1 MQSTLNESAQIDA
14 IAMSQQIKER
24 LVDLALSDNF
34 VSDSAVAKAL
44 REMWED
50 TPVNGGLVGDLWVEG
65 VFPSVSSGESLRSLV
80 ESGVVAE
87 SIMRLLDGNGQLP
100 GDRMLYTHQAESV
113 SHAAGFQGRDEKPA
127 IVVTAGTGAGKTE
140 SFLLPLLNLL
150 ASNPKREPDQGIQ
163 CLILYPMNA
172 LVNDQMERIYKWL
185 QGQGANPSISCF
197 HFTSETPESRARKD
211 KRDFRAYDSCR
222 KQTRQEARGW
232 ESHDGRKLEGEQRG
246 SVPDI
251 VITNY
256 SMLEYMLCR
265 PQDQCF
271 FGRNLQVVVLDEAHL
286 YSGTL
291 AAEMTL
297 LLRRLYERC
306 GVGSERVLQL
316 ATSATI
322 GDDSAGEAGHLEQFA
337 STLFTKPK
345 ALVKVIQG
353 QKRDT
358 RLAPLAVAKRVSLEK
373 WLAVL
378 WGDKPTLEYDEFGK
392 AQLAEWTMDEMKRL
406 RESLAV
412 GSDLAIASCRHPSV
426 FLHAALPFDE
436 TVCRLSAIL
445 YERKHLC
452 MSELAKLLWNRADD
466 AALQATR
473 RILQLAASARQAAD
487 EFPLVPHRLHLQ
499 ARGSSRISVCLNG
512 ACGDGYKLPGLG
524 SLNPRGNGVC
534 PSCTHA
540 CLSVVRC
547 DNCGTWAVAGM
558 KDADTGR
565 YLPLYRKEDWEKK
578 EVRAYSLSGHGKSSK
593 EEVLNTKTGAPAH
606 GGVSLYFIPDNRC
619 SCCDEK
625 LRAEGR
631 LLGQSADLAIS
642 VLTETVLTQLPPL
655 PVKYNQWLPAKGR
668 RLLAFSDS
676 RGAAARLGPKLG
688 FQHEVQLFRA
698 ALVQCIGLES
708 PAKAEELEEDIAR
721 EQQRLEKDPS
731 NARSKQKL
739 MEYQRDLAALQQGG
753 KVGDWAAK
761 LAQSTIIQQIIDRGE
776 PGCDSDNDPSTRHKT
791 IADDPSKPSGWDH
804 APQRNWEDN
813 SKGTR
818 KFIEAMLGRELA
830 RLSYGGTNLQMAVMV
845 EVNYPG
851 LDGIKAPDALL
862 GTLPTEAMRTQ
873 LRSHW
878 ATLLALLLDTL
889 RMDGAITLGSE
900 EYDESF
906 PYGSQYIGHWMS
918 LDGIGYKLLR
928 FRGVEGEPGEPD
940 YEEARQRRTRFMERV
955 LLKMGC
961 PQSDVT
967 SLARSVME
975 AVFQQMTSFTFDWLK
990 CEERQTRDKASVKA
1004 IRLHFPALTLRRPP
1018 QLFRCKNTSSIW
1030 TRHLCGIVAT
1040 KGKLDLDQIDHAAA
1054 DLDLRVGRHRRGYQ
1068 SDFYN
1073 TGLWAEEHSAQLSPE
1088 ENRRLQ
1094 NLFKAGARNVLS
1106 STTTMELGI
1115 DIGGLNAVLMS
1126 NVPPGKANY
1135 LQRAGRAGRRAD
1147 GSSIVV
1153 TFARNTPY
1161 EREVIQR
1168 FGDYLAK
1175 PLRNPTV
1182 SLERERIVRRH
1193 FHAYLLGLFFRSIT
1207 AEGAKAG
1214 AMDVYGRMGDFC
1226 GLARSQYWKPTNNPL
1241 RPEPILQSRGTK
1253 IIANQYLE
1261 FLESLADT
1269 DEWHVSARAL
1279 IADTALAS
1287 GDLQILLAD
1296 ASSRFTA
1303 LRDRW
1308 KSSYQPVLKA
1318 WEAIPNGDTDRA
1330 AFANRLHYELVAA
1343 HQITVVAA
1351 LAEEQYL
1358 PRYGFPIGTMKLK
1371 VVGTD
1376 ERHRAEEQEQ
1386 YRLARGG
1393 IQALREYVP
1402 GSALLVGGR
1411 LVISRGL
1418 LKNSIGIGDGPEK
1431 TRSFGVSG
1439 WFSKCT
1445 RGHFMHG
1452 PGGGASAK
1460 CEVCNGDAVGAKSD
1474 FLIPQHGFVTA
1485 AWESPQRHL
1494 GTERIG
1500 SAVVQAIN
1508 LRETAVSDPAFA
1520 GNPAWAAYYKES
1532 GEIFVHNQGEKDLGY
1547 AICIACGMTE
1557 SECRP
1562 VAIDKDKSLPRELL
1576 HHSGLHSPKPRQGF
1590 HRPKACDH
1598 QNSFLRHQSLAS
1610 KVITDVLLLD
1620 FGPQASDL
1628 AETLALALKIAGA
1641 RLLQLDSRELG
1652 HTVAPSPNGGHP
1664 TAVVYDNVPG
1674 GAGHVLELMKG
1685 NADWDS
1691 AAWVKM
1697 AAEVMR
1703 GTDAHH
1709 ESCET
1714 ACMDCILSADIFD
1727 DADIKKLH
1735 RKRAYDCISQSETY
1749 REALGSC
1756 GENHTESRPSRSNAD
1771 RKSRLSNCGF

>member
-1 MQSTLNESAQIDA
+1 MMQSTLNESAQIDA

-24 LVDLALSDNF
+24 LVDLAMADNF
-34 VSDSAVAKAL
+34 VSDPAVAKAL
-44 REMWED
+44 RVMWED
-50 TPVNGGLVGDLWVEG
+50 TPDNGGLVGDLWVEG
-65 VFPSVSSGESLRSLV
+65 IFPSVSSGESLRSLA
-80 ESGVVAE
+80 ESGIFAE
-87 SIMRLLDGNGQLP
+87 NIMRLLNGNGQLP
-100 GDRMLYTHQAESV
+100 GDRKLYTHQAASV

-150 ASNPKREPDQGIQ
+150 ASHSKREPGQGIQ

-172 LVNDQMERIYKWL
+172 LINDQMERIYKWL
-185 QGQGANPSISCF
+185 QGQGANPAITCF
-197 HFTSETPESRARKD
+197 HFTSETPEARKD
-211 KRDFRAYDSCR
+211 KQRDFHAYDSCR

-322 GDDSAGEAGHLEQFA
+322 GDDSAGAAGHLQQFA

-358 RLAPLAVAKRVSLEK
+358 RLAPLAGAKRMALEK
-373 WLAVL
+373 WLSVP
-378 WGDKPTLEYDEFGK
+378 WGDKPTLDYDEFGK
-392 AQLAEWTMDEMKRL
+392 AQLSEWTMDEMKRL

-412 GSDLAIASCRHPSV
+412 SPDLAMASCRQPSV

-445 YERKHLC
+445 YEKKHLC
-452 MSELAKLLWNRADD
+452 MSELAKMLWNRADD

-473 RILQLAASARQAAD
+473 HILQLTASARQAAD
-487 EFPLVPHRLHLQ
+487 EFPLVPHRLHVQ

-512 ACGDGYKLPGLG
+512 ACGDGHELPGLG

-540 CLSVVRC
+540 CISVVRC

-558 KDADTGR
+558 RDAETGR
-565 YLPLYRKEDWEKK
+565 YLPLYQKEDWEKK
-578 EVRAYSLSGHGKSSK
+578 EVRAYSLSGRGTGSK
-593 EEVLNTKTGAPAH
+593 EEVLDTKTGTPAH
-606 GGVSLYFIPDNRC
+606 VGISLYYIPENLC
-619 SCCDEK
+619 SCCGEK
-625 LRAEGR
+625 MRVEGR

-655 PVKYNQWLPAKGR
+655 PVKYNQWLPANGR

-698 ALVQCIGLES
+698 ALVQCMGQES
-708 PAKAEELEEDIAR
+708 PAKVDELEEDIAR
-721 EQQRLEKDPS
+721 EQQRLEKDPN

-739 MEYQRDLAALQQGG
+739 TEYLRDLAALQQGG
-753 KVGDWAAK
+753 KVGDWAEK
-761 LAQSTIIQQIIDRGE
+761 LAQSTTIQQIIDRGE
-776 PGCDSDNDPSTRHKT
+776 PGCDSDNDPSTKHKT
-791 IADDPSKPSGWDH
+791 IADDPSKPSGWDS
-804 APQRNWEDN
+804 PFTEQCWEDN

-830 RLSYGGTNLQMAVMV
+830 RLSYGSTNLQMAGMV

-862 GTLPTEAMRTQ
+862 GTLPTEAMRTK
-873 LRSHW
+873 LRDQW
-878 ATLLALLLDTL
+878 TTLLAFLLDTL

-906 PYGSQYIGHWMS
+906 PYGSQFIGHWMS
-918 LDGIGYKLLR
+918 LDGVGYKLLR
-928 FRGVEGEPGEPD
+928 FRGVEGESGEPD
-940 YEEARQRRTRFMERV
+940 YNEARQRRTQFMERA
-955 LLKMGC
+955 LLKMEC
-961 PQSDVT
+961 SESSVT
-967 SLARSVME
+967 ALARTVLESAFEQLM
-975 AVFQQMTSFTFDWLK
+975 ASNFDWLK
-990 CEERQTRDKASVKA
+990 YKDRQTREMASVKA
-1004 IRLHFPALTLRRPP
+1004 MRLHFPSLTLRRPP

-1030 TRHLCGIVAT
+1030 TRHLCGIVPT
-1040 KGKLDLDQIDHAAA
+1040 KGRLDLEQIDHAAA
-1054 DLDLRVGRHRRGYQ
+1054 DADLRVGRHRRGYQ

-1182 SLERERIVRRH
+1182 SLERERIIRRH
-1193 FHAYLLGLFFRSIT
+1193 FHAYLLGSFFRSIT
-1207 AEGAKAG
+1207 PSDAKAG

-1226 GLARSQYWKPTNNPL
+1226 GLARSQYWKPKNNPL
-1241 RPEPILQSRGTK
+1241 RPDAILRSAGTK
-1253 IIANQYLE
+1253 TTANQYLE

-1279 IADTALAS
+1279 VKDTALATT
-1287 GDLQILLAD
+1287 DLHSLLTD
-1296 ASSRFTA
+1296 AGSSFRA

-1308 KSSYQPVLKA
+1308 ISAYKPVLKA
-1318 WEAIPNGDTDRA
+1318 WEAIQNDDTDRA
-1330 AFANRLHYELVAA
+1330 AFANRLHFELVAA

-1371 VVGTD
+1371 VVATD
-1376 ERHRAEEQEQ
+1376 EKYRAEEQEQ

-1431 TRSFGVSG
+1431 TRSFGLSG
-1439 WFSKCT
+1439 WFTKCT
-1445 RGHFMHG
+1445 KGHFMHG
-1452 PGGGASAK
+1452 TGDGVSAK
-1460 CEVCNGDAVGAKSD
+1460 CEVCNGDAVGTKTD
-1474 FLIPQHGFVTA
+1474 FIIPHHGFVTA

-1508 LRETAVSDPAFA
+1508 LRETVVSNAAFS
-1520 GNPAWAAYYKES
+1520 GNPAWTAYSKEN
-1532 GEIFVHNQGEKDLGY
+1532 GEIFVHNRGDKDLGY
-1547 AICIACGMTE
+1547 AICIACGMAE
-1557 SECRP
+1557 SECYP
-1562 VAIDKDKSLPRELL
+1562 VTVDKDKSLPRELV
-1576 HHSGLHSPKPRQGF
+1576 HHSGLHSPKPRHGF
-1590 HRPKACDH
+1590 HRPKPCDH
-1598 QNSFLRHQSLAS
+1598 GNSFLRHQALAS
-1610 KVITDVLLLD
+1610 KVITDVLLID
-1620 FGPQASDL
+1620 FGPEASAL
-1628 AETLALALKIAGA
+1628 AETLALALKLAGA

-1652 HTVAPSPNGGHP
+1652 HTVAPSPAGGHP

-1674 GAGHVLELMKG
+1674 GAGHVLELMR
-1685 NADWDS
+1685 DS
-1691 AAWVKM
+1691 GAWVKL
-1697 AAEVMR
+1697 AAEVMHVSEK
-1703 GTDAHH
+1703 HH
-1709 ESCET
+1709 ESCES

-1735 RKRAYDCISQSETY
+1735 RKRAYEFISLLNSGVEPQNDCDNSTRQSQPLA
-1749 REALGSC
+1749 RK
-1756 GENHTESRPSRSNAD
+1756 AD
-1771 RKSRLSNCGF
+1771 RKSRVGRL

>member
-1 MQSTLNESAQIDA
+1 M
-14 IAMSQQIKER
+14 
-24 LVDLALSDNF
+24 
-34 VSDSAVAKAL
+34 
-44 REMWED
+44 
-50 TPVNGGLVGDLWVEG
+50 
-65 VFPSVSSGESLRSLV
+65 
-80 ESGVVAE
+80 
-87 SIMRLLDGNGQLP
+87 
-100 GDRMLYTHQAESV
+100 
-113 SHAAGFQGRDEKPA
+113 SHAAGFNGQDEKPA
-127 IVVTAGTGAGKTE
+127 IVVMAGTGAGKTE

-150 ASNPKREPDQGIQ
+150 ASHPKREPGQGIQ

-185 QGQGANPSISCF
+185 QGQGANPAITCF
-197 HFTSETPESRARKD
+197 HFTSETPEARRD
-211 KRDFRAYDSCR
+211 KQRGFHEYDPCR

-232 ESHDGRKLEGEQRG
+232 ESHDGRKLSGDDRG
-246 SVPDI
+246 AVPDI

-322 GDDSAGEAGHLEQFA
+322 GDDSPSAVGQLETFA

-353 QKRDT
+353 QKKDT
-358 RLAPLAVAKRVSLEK
+358 RITPLAGASRMSLEK
-373 WLAVL
+373 WLAVP
-378 WGDKPTLEYDEFGK
+378 WGDKPTLDYDESGVAK
-392 AQLAEWTMDEMKRL
+392 LADWQPGDMQRL
-406 RESLAV
+406 RESLPVNSAPAMAV
-412 GSDLAIASCRHPSV
+412 CRQPSV
-426 FLHAALPFDE
+426 FLHATLPVDA
-436 TVCRLSAIL
+436 TVCRLSSIL
-445 YERKHLC
+445 YEKKHLC
-452 MSELAKLLWNRADD
+452 MSELAKTLWNRDDD

-473 RILQLAASARQAAD
+473 RVLQLSASARQVAD
-487 EFPLVPHRLHLQ
+487 EFPLVPHRLHVQ
-499 ARGSSRISVCLNG
+499 ARGSSRISVCLND
-512 ACGDGYKLPGLG
+512 ACGDGRKLPGFG
-524 SLNPRGNGVC
+524 ALNPRGNGVC

-540 CLSVVRC
+540 CLSVARC
-547 DNCGTWAVAGM
+547 DNCGTWAFAGLR
-558 KDADTGR
+558 DEESGR

-578 EVRAYSLSGHGKSSK
+578 EVRVFSPSSRASESK
-593 EEVLNTKTGAPAH
+593 EEVLDTKNATPAH
-606 GGVSLYFIPDNRC
+606 VGVRLYYIPDNLC
-619 SCCDEK
+619 SCCGEK
-625 LRAEGR
+625 MRAEGR

-698 ALVQCIGLES
+698 ALVQCMGQES
-708 PAKAEELEEDIAR
+708 PAKVDELEEDISR
-721 EQQRLEKDPS
+721 ELQRLEKDPN

-739 MEYQRDLAALQQGG
+739 AEYQRDLAALQQGG

-776 PGCDSDNDPSTRHKT
+776 PGCDADNDPSTKHKT

-804 APQRNWEDN
+804 APQLNWDAN
-813 SKGTR
+813 SKGCR

-830 RLSYGGTNLQMAVMV
+830 RLSYGGTNLQMAGMV
-845 EVNYPG
+845 EVNFPG
-851 LDGIKAPDALL
+851 LDGLKAPDTLL
-862 GTLPTEAMRTQ
+862 GALPTEALRTQ
-873 LRSHW
+873 LRNHW
-878 ATLLALLLDTL
+878 TTLLALLLDTL
-889 RMDGAITLGSE
+889 RMDGAVTLGSE

-906 PYGSQYIGHWMS
+906 PYGSQFIGHWMS
-918 LDGIGYKLLR
+918 LDNVGYKLLR

-940 YEEARQRRTRFMERV
+940 YNEARQRRTQFMERALV
-955 LLKMGC
+955 KMGC
-961 PQSDVT
+961 RESSVT
-967 SLARSVME
+967 ALARTVLESAFE
-975 AVFQQMTSFTFDWLK
+975 QLGLSNFDWLK
-990 CEERQTRDKASVKA
+990 CEERQTKEKASVKA
-1004 IRLHFPALTLRRPP
+1004 IRLHFPSLTLRRPP
-1018 QLFRCKNTSSIW
+1018 HLFRCKNTSSIW
-1030 TRHLCGIVAT
+1030 TRHLCGIVPT
-1040 KGKLDLDQIDHAAA
+1040 KGRLDLEQIDHAAA
-1054 DLDLRVGRHRRGYQ
+1054 DADLRVGRHRRGYQ

-1182 SLERERIVRRH
+1182 SLERERIIRRH
-1193 FHAYLLGLFFRSIT
+1193 FHAYLLGSFFRSIT
-1207 AEGAKAG
+1207 PSDAKAG

-1226 GLARSQYWKPTNNPL
+1226 GLARSQYWKPKSNPL
-1241 RPEPILQSRGTK
+1241 RPEAVLRSAGGKT
-1253 IIANQYLE
+1253 IANQYLE
-1261 FLESLADT
+1261 FLETLVDT
-1269 DEWHVSARAL
+1269 DEWHISARAL
-1279 IADTALAS
+1279 VKDTALAAT
-1287 GDLQILLAD
+1287 DLHSLLTD
-1296 ASSRFTA
+1296 ASSSFRA

-1308 KSSYQPVLKA
+1308 ISAYKPVLKA
-1318 WEAIPNGDTDRA
+1318 WEAIPNDDTDRA
-1330 AFANRLHYELVAA
+1330 AFANRLHFELVAA

-1371 VVGTD
+1371 VVATD
-1376 ERHRAEEQEQ
+1376 EKYRAEEQEQ

-1431 TRSFGVSG
+1431 TRSFGLSG
-1439 WFSKCT
+1439 WFAECT
-1445 RGHFMHG
+1445 KGHFM
-1452 PGGGASAK
+1452 PGKGDFVATK
-1460 CEVCNGDAVGAKSD
+1460 CEICGGDAVGMKTD
-1474 FLIPQHGFVTA
+1474 FLIPHHGFVTA

-1508 LRETAVSDPAFA
+1508 LRETVVSDAAFA
-1520 GNPAWAAYYKES
+1520 GNPAWTAYYKEN
-1532 GEIFVHNQGEKDLGY
+1532 GEIFVHNRGDKDLGY
-1547 AICIACGMTE
+1547 AICIACGMAE

-1562 VAIDKDKSLPRELL
+1562 VTMDKDKSLPRELL

-1590 HRPKACDH
+1590 HRPKPCDH
-1598 QNSFLRHQSLAS
+1598 GNSFLRYQALAS
-1610 KVITDVLLLD
+1610 KVITDVLLID
-1620 FGPQASDL
+1620 FGPQASAL
-1628 AETLALALKIAGA
+1628 AETLALALKLAGA

-1652 HTVAPSPNGGHP
+1652 HTVAPSPAGGHL

-1674 GAGHVLELMKG
+1674 GAGHVLELMK
-1685 NADWDS
+1685 DS
-1691 AAWVKM
+1691 RAWVKL
-1697 AAEVMR
+1697 AAEKVMHVSEK
-1703 GTDAHH
+1703 HH
-1709 ESCET
+1709 ESCES

-1735 RKRAYDCISQSETY
+1735 RKRAYEFISLLNSGVKPQNDAPDTTHQSRVPSTK
-1749 REALGSC
+1749 
-1756 GENHTESRPSRSNAD
+1756 EN
-1771 RKSRLSNCGF
+1771 RKGRVAGFRAI